1 MFAIYEQDGTKT
13 HEVVTEEGSKTIF
26 GFNDSLLDGVINT
39 LMSQD
44 FLFEVEL
51 YVCDNKSFKLT
62 FASKLTIMLP
72 TGFVVTDDT
81 HDVLPILV
89 LCPSALIVR
98 TLLGD
103 ITGGNGC
110 GCWASQGRCGAVE
123 ALGGVW

>member
-26 GFNDSLLDGVINT
+26 GFNDSLLDGVINA

-44 FLFEVEL
+44 FLFEGEL
-51 YVCDNKSFKLT
+51 YGCYNKSFELT

-72 TGFVVTDDT
+72 TRFVVTDDT
-81 HDVLPILV
+81 HDVLPVLV

-98 TLLGD
+98 TLL
-103 ITGGNGC
+103 
-110 GCWASQGRCGAVE
+110 
-123 ALGGVW
+123 